1 MDRVTKCSLAN
12 DGQIYFFWSI
22 IILYKI
28 APGCTFEPEEE
39 VVMNPVIGRKKS
51 VVVKSPKLYYRTSEL
66 DDIPDNFIE
75 RMKKFKRVEVRK
87 EEREVITPDG
97 FAVSIAY
104 NKSGYQLI
112 PKEDL

>member
-1 MDRVTKCSLAN
+1 MTLHR
-12 DGQIYFFWSI
+12 
-22 IILYKI
+22 I
-28 APGCTFEPEEE
+28 APGCTFESEDDG
-39 VVMNPVIGRKKS
+39 VMNPVIGRKKS
-51 VVVKSPKLYYRTSEL
+51 VAVKSPKLYYRTSEL
-66 DDIPDNFIE
+66 DDIPDNFVE

-87 EEREVITPDG
+87 EEHEVITPDG

>member
-1 MDRVTKCSLAN
+1 MTLH
-12 DGQIYFFWSI
+12 
-22 IILYKI
+22 KI

-51 VVVKSPKLYYRTSEL
+51 VTVKSPKLYYRTSEL
-66 DDIPDNFIE
+66 DDIPDNFVE

>member
-1 MDRVTKCSLAN
+1 MTLHR
-12 DGQIYFFWSI
+12 
-22 IILYKI
+22 I
-28 APGCTFEPEEE
+28 AHGCTFESEDD

-51 VVVKSPKLYYRTSEL
+51 VAVKSPKLYYRTSEL
-66 DDIPDNFIE
+66 DDIPDNFVE

-87 EEREVITPDG
+87 EEREVTTPDG

>member
-1 MDRVTKCSLAN
+1 MTLHRIV
-12 DGQIYFFWSI
+12 
-22 IILYKI
+22 
-28 APGCTFEPEEE
+28 PGCTFESEDD
-39 VVMNPVIGRKKS
+39 VVMNPVIGRKNS
-51 VVVKSPKLYYRTSEL
+51 VAVKSPKPYYRTSEL
-66 DDIPDNFIE
+66 DDIPDNFVE

>member
-1 MDRVTKCSLAN
+1 MTLHR
-12 DGQIYFFWSI
+12 
-22 IILYKI
+22 I
-28 APGCTFEPEEE
+28 AHGCTFESEDD

-51 VVVKSPKLYYRTSEL
+51 VAVKSPKPYYRTSEL
-66 DDIPDNFIE
+66 DDIPDNFAE
-75 RMKKFKRVEVRK
+75 RMRKFKRAEVRT

>member
-1 MDRVTKCSLAN
+1 MTQV
-12 DGQIYFFWSI
+12 
-22 IILYKI
+22 
-28 APGCTFEPEEE
+28 APGCFFTPEE
-39 VVMNPVIGRKKS
+39 VIAVNPIVGKKTS
-51 VVVKSPKLYYRTSEL
+51 MLTNTPKPFYRTSEL
-66 DDIPDNFIE
+66 DEIPDNFAE
-75 RMKKFKRVEVRK
+75 RMRKFKRAEVRT

>member
-1 MDRVTKCSLAN
+1 MT
-12 DGQIYFFWSI
+12 
-22 IILYKI
+22 LYRI
-28 APGCTFEPEEE
+28 APGCTFESEDD

-51 VVVKSPKLYYRTSEL
+51 VAVKSPKPYYRTSEL
-66 DDIPDNFIE
+66 DDIPDNFVE

-87 EEREVITPDG
+87 EEREVTTPDG

>member
-1 MDRVTKCSLAN
+1 MTLHR
-12 DGQIYFFWSI
+12 
-22 IILYKI
+22 I
-28 APGCTFEPEEE
+28 AHGCTFESEDD

-51 VVVKSPKLYYRTSEL
+51 VAVKSPKPYYRTSEL
-66 DDIPDNFIE
+66 DDIPDNFVE

>member
-1 MDRVTKCSLAN
+1 MTLHR
-12 DGQIYFFWSI
+12 
-22 IILYKI
+22 I
-28 APGCTFEPEEE
+28 APGCTFESEDD
-39 VVMNPVIGRKKS
+39 VAMNPVIGRKKS
-51 VVVKSPKLYYRTSEL
+51 VAVKSPKLYYRTSEL
-66 DDIPDNFIE
+66 DDIPDNFAE
-75 RMKKFKRVEVRK
+75 RMRKFKRAEVRT

>member
-1 MDRVTKCSLAN
+1 M
-12 DGQIYFFWSI
+12 
-22 IILYKI
+22 YKI

-51 VVVKSPKLYYRTSEL
+51 VALKEPKPYYRTSEL
-66 DDIPDNFIE
+66 DDIPDNFVE
-75 RMKKFKRVEVRK
+75 RMKKFKRIESRT
-87 EEREVITPDG
+87 EEREVKTPDG
-97 FAVSIAY
+97 FAISIAY

>member
-1 MDRVTKCSLAN
+1 MEFVFYKFILTLHRV
-12 DGQIYFFWSI
+12 
-22 IILYKI
+22 
-28 APGCTFEPEEE
+28 APGCTFESEDEIA
-39 VVMNPVIGRKKS
+39 MNPVIGRKTS
-51 VVVKSPKLYYRTSEL
+51 VAVKEPKPYYRTSEL
-66 DDIPDNFIE
+66 DNIPDNFVE
-75 RMKKFKRVEVRK
+75 RMKFFKRSEVRT